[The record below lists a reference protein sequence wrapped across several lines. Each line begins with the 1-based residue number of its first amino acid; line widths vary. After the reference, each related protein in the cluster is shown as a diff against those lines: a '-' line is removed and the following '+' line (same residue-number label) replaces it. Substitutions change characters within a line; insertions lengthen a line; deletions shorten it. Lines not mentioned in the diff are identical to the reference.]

1 MELCFSAKV
10 NDLFKV
16 TTVIKEISHL
26 ESNPLDWSVE
36 EVVKYL
42 QKTDCA
48 PLAPLLKDQE
58 IDGQALLMLNI
69 ANVQEYLHLKP
80 EPAKKFCCLIKS
92 LKIEFFT
99 HFTV

>member
-58 IDGQALLMLNI
+58 QQIRKLSSQTTEAECHILSTCSFETIRKLMGKL
-69 ANVQEYLHLKP
+69 
-80 EPAKKFCCLIKS
+80 C
-92 LKIEFFT
+92 
-99 HFTV
+99 